1 MNGIDINKV
10 KKAQSKADE
19 KNALQNVVDFLNKDF
34 TLFGSK
40 MNDKKKEAFYHEL
53 GILLS
58 AGVDIKTTLEL
69 ISAEQTKEKDKL
81 LFEKISNSVISGSTL
96 SDAIKATDMFS
107 AYEYFSLQIGEES
120 GKLPVVLKELGTYY
134 NKKIKQRRQIVGA
147 LTYPSIVLFTSLAAV
162 FFMMNFIV
170 PMFGDVFKRFGGELP
185 AITQMIVDASA
196 FFRNYFYVFI
206 LSILSVVL
214 LVYSQRKELWFR
226 KYGSI
231 IALRLPFA
239 GEIIRKVYLARFC
252 NSMTLLIGA
261 KIPILR
267 AINLVKQMI
276 GFYPLE
282 ESLTQIEKDILHGMA
297 LNKSMSAFT
306 IYPRRMTSLIKVG
319 EEVNQLDNFFEKIA
333 HQYNEEVE
341 HQTSMISSMIEPFM
355 IIFLGLIV
363 GFILIAMYL
372 PLFQLSTSF

>member
-10 KKAQSKADE
+10 KKAQIKAEE
-19 KNALQNVVDFLNKDF
+19 KSLLQGIIDLLNKDLS
-34 TLFGSK
+34 LFGDK
-40 MNDKKKEAFYHEL
+40 LNDKKKEAFYHEL

-69 ISAEQTKEKDKL
+69 ISMEQAKEKDKL
-81 LFEKISNSVISGSTL
+81 LFERIKDFVIAGNTLSGSIRDTR
-96 SDAIKATDMFS
+96 MFS
-107 AYEYFSLQIGEES
+107 AYEFFSLQIGEES
-120 GKLPVVLKELGTYY
+120 GKLPVVLKELGLYY
-134 NKKIKQRRQIVGA
+134 NKKIKQRRQIIGA

-170 PMFGDVFKRFGGELP
+170 PMFADVFKRFGGDLP
-185 AITQMIVDASA
+185 TITKMIVNAST
-196 FFRNYFYVFI
+196 FFRKYFYIFFLFVISIIVF
-206 LSILSVVL
+206 
-214 LVYSQRKELWFR
+214 VYSQRQQIWFR
-226 KYGSI
+226 KYGSKI
-231 IALRLPFA
+231 LLRMPLA
-239 GEIIRKVYLARFC
+239 GEIVRKVYLARFC

-267 AINLVKQMI
+267 SINLVKQMI

-282 ESLTQIEKDILHGMA
+282 ESLTQIEKDILHGIS
-297 LNKSMSAFT
+297 LNKSMSAFS
-306 IYPRRMTSLIKVG
+306 IYPKRMTSLIKVG

-333 HQYNEEVE
+333 SQYNEEVE

>member
-1 MNGIDINKV
+1 MNGIDLTKV
-10 KKAQSKADE
+10 KKTKSKDPG
-19 KNALQNVVDFLNKDF
+19 NAPVQGILDFLNRDLS
-34 TLFGSK
+34 LFGNK
-40 MNDKKKEAFYHEL
+40 LNDKKKEAFYHEI

-69 ISAEQTKEKDKL
+69 ISDEQTREKDKA
-81 LFEKISNSVISGSTL
+81 LFSKIKDSVIAGNTL
-96 SDAIKATDMFS
+96 SGAIRDTGMFS
-107 AYEYFSLQIGEES
+107 AYEFFSLQIGEES
-120 GKLPVVLKELGTYY
+120 GKLPIVLKELGAYY
-134 NKKIKQRRQIVGA
+134 NKKMKQRRQIVGA

-162 FFMMNFIV
+162 FFMMNIIV
-170 PMFGDVFKRFGGELP
+170 PMFADVFKRFGGDLP
-185 AITQMIVDASA
+185 AITKMIVNTSA
-196 FFRNYFYVFI
+196 FFRKYFYLFFLFI
-206 LSILSVVL
+206 ISIILFI
-214 LVYSQRKELWFR
+214 YSQRQQIWFR
-226 KYGSI
+226 KYGSKI
-231 IALRLPFA
+231 LLRIPLA
-239 GEIIRKVYLARFC
+239 GEIVRKVYLARFC

-267 AINLVKQMI
+267 SINLVKQMI

-282 ESLTQIEKDILHGMA
+282 ESLTQIEKDILHGMS
-297 LNKSMSAFT
+297 LNKSMSAFS
-306 IYPRRMTSLIKVG
+306 IYPKRMTSLIKVG

-333 HQYNEEVE
+333 FQYNEEVE

>member
-10 KKAQSKADE
+10 KKTQVKAE
-19 KNALQNVVDFLNKDF
+19 GKSPLQGIIDLLNKDF
-34 TLFGSK
+34 SLFGATL
-40 MNDKKKEAFYHEL
+40 NDKKKEAFYHEL

-69 ISAEQTKEKDKL
+69 ISDEQVKEKDKA
-81 LFEKISNSVISGSTL
+81 LFSKIKDSVIAGNTL
-96 SDAIKATDMFS
+96 SGAIRDTGMFS
-107 AYEYFSLQIGEES
+107 AYEFFSLQIGEES
-120 GKLPVVLKELGTYY
+120 GKLPIVLKELGTYY
-134 NKKIKQRRQIVGA
+134 NKKMKQRRQIVGA

-170 PMFGDVFKRFGGELP
+170 PMFADVFKRFGGDLP
-185 AITQMIVDASA
+185 AITKMIVNASS
-196 FFRNYFYVFI
+196 FFRKYFYLFFLFI
-206 LSILSVVL
+206 ITIIFF
-214 LVYSQRKELWFR
+214 VYSQREQIWFR
-226 KYGSI
+226 KYGSKI
-231 IALRLPFA
+231 LLRLPLA
-239 GEIIRKVYLARFC
+239 GEIVRKVYLARFC

-267 AINLVKQMI
+267 SINLVKQMI

-282 ESLTQIEKDILHGMA
+282 ESLTQIEKDILHGIA
-297 LNKSMSAFT
+297 LNKSMSAFS
-306 IYPRRMTSLIKVG
+306 IYPKRMTSLIKVG

-333 HQYNEEVE
+333 FQYNEEVE